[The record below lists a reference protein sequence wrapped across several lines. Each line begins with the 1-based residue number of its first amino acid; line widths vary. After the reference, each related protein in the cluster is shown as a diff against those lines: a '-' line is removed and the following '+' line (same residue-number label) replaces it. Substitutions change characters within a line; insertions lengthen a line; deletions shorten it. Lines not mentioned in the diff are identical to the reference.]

1 MSNRLKAEQFEPA
14 PQPQRLD
21 AIMEKSLAEVC
32 KDWMKDG
39 KEKGDAIQW
48 IARRF
53 DPKGDLHL
61 RQVATKIKHE
71 SGEEFFFQD
80 KQVFSVDA
88 QRLYMTSIA
97 LGMIVEDKDGD
108 PDVRAGLKTVELANA
123 VSFMMALTQYQHYVI
138 WRMAY
143 AVEDA
148 AETIIMGACLGH
160 DGVIET
166 GSHQTSCAPL
176 PVLGCVLE
184 LMLTLGVLE
193 YSADMV

>member
-1 MSNRLKAEQFEPA
+1 MSNRLKPEQFEQQQP
-14 PQPQRLD
+14 PQRLD

-32 KDWMKDG
+32 KDWMADG

-61 RQVATKIKHE
+61 RQVATKIKHQ
-71 SGEEFFFQD
+71 SGKEFYFQD

-88 QRLYMTSIA
+88 YRMLMTA
-97 LGMIVEDKDGD
+97 MTFEQL
-108 PDVRAGLKTVELANA
+108 LADDQYKEASEWVQTQNA
-123 VSFMMALTQYQHYVI
+123 VNFMMALTQYQHYCI

-143 AVEDA
+143 ACEDH